1 MAFSISLW
9 ISVAIFIDIIIMEK
23 KLCYKTQSVFSALL
37 NEMLEVDQL

>member
-1 MAFSISLW
+1 MTFSILW

-23 KLCYKTQSVFSALL
+23 KLCYKTQPVFSALR